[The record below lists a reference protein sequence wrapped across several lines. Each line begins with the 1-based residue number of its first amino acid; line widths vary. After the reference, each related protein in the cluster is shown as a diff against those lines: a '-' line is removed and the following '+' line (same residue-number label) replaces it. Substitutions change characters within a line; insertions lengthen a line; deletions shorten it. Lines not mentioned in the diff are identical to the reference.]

1 MNVVQLVK
9 AAQAGNTEAFQ
20 ELIEQHRERLY
31 RMAFYYVRNDADAE
45 DVVHEAIYK
54 ALVSLPR
61 LKQPSYFVTW
71 LTRIVINC
79 ALVVLQRRKRT
90 VLDGDQAVAQL
101 PADASAADERID
113 LLDAIRGLEL
123 KQRQV
128 ILYKYF
134 QDMTI
139 EDIAVLLNLPVGT
152 VKSILHKGLKALRK
166 HFETDVV
173 QRARKSEA
181 DMEAALQ
188 RLQTDLKLRAESL
201 VMIPEQYEL
210 LIDDYREHSRE
221 GGRALFVW
229 TEPGTDHGISVE
241 LSKKGDLLEYTIEI
255 AERTEEEK
263 SCSEDELRRQ
273 AEKFVLDHY
282 PKAMGQFVPIR
293 SKQTKQGISFVYG
306 QQVMGLPLPNTGF
319 RVHVGWS
326 GTVIEFQYRGLQKSP
341 EIPQRIVSKEKLFKR
356 IADSIDFR
364 LYMSLVRTNR
374 HDTPKDELR
383 LVYQP
388 SRFLSCFDADE
399 ERLELE
405 STREDFNR
413 LEEESDVWIPVP
425 MQPAEVHDEQAAMRP
440 IHDLIGIDTK
450 KYEIIREIDMDGRHG
465 IVWRRKDWTPSAE
478 RDLSLESFFLN
489 RSEESIKAFT
499 DPDTGRLISF
509 IRFEETKGDLRLS
522 RKECLELALQFLKR
536 ACPGMEPFL
545 LLKQDEER
553 DLDSEVFAFHV
564 HKDGVLLYMERIVI
578 VINKTTGQ
586 PDQVSGL
593 AVTVDQLK
601 DLDVTPSI
609 EVAEARQLYLAGIA
623 LRLEWEIDYAAKTK
637 KRRYRLCYKVV
648 HKETGLE
655 VRMVDAKSRELICW

>member
-9 AAQAGNTEAFQ
+9 VAQAGSTEAFQ
-20 ELIEQHRERLY
+20 ELIEQHRERMY
-31 RMAFYYVRNDADAE
+31 RMAYYYVRNDADAE

-90 VLDGDQAVAQL
+90 VLDGNQAVAQL
-101 PADASAADERID
+101 PATVFAADERID
-113 LLDAIRGLEL
+113 LLDAIRELEL
-123 KQRQV
+123 KQRQ
-128 ILYKYF
+128 IIQYKYF

-173 QRARKSEA
+173 QRAGKFEA

-210 LIDDYREHSRE
+210 LIDDYREHPRE

-241 LSKKGDLLEYTIEI
+241 LSKKGDLLEYTIET
-255 AERTEEEK
+255 ADRTEEK
-263 SCSEDELRRQ
+263 ACCSEDKLRAQ

-282 PKAMGQFVPIR
+282 PMAVEQFVPIR
-293 SKQTKQGISFVYG
+293 SKQTEQGISFVYG
-306 QQVMGLPLPNTGF
+306 QQVMGLHLPATGF
-319 RVHVGWS
+319 RVHVSWS
-326 GTVIEFQYRGLQKSP
+326 GTVIEFQYRGRQKSP

-356 IADSIDFR
+356 IADLIDFR
-364 LYMSLVRTNR
+364 LYMSLVRAEGQNV
-374 HDTPKDELR
+374 PKDELR

-399 ERLELE
+399 DRLE
-405 STREDFNR
+405 STSEDFNR
-413 LEEESDVWIPVP
+413 LEEESYEWIPV
-425 MQPAEVHDEQAAMRP
+425 QIQSAGELDERAVPRS
-440 IHDLIGIDTK
+440 IHDLIGIDSK
-450 KYEIIREIDMDGRHG
+450 KYEIIREIVMDGRQG
-465 IVWRRKDWTPSAE
+465 IVWRRKDWKPQAE

-522 RKECLELALQFLKR
+522 REECLELALQFLKR

-593 AVTVDQLK
+593 TVTEDQLK
-601 DLDVTPSI
+601 DLDVTPNI
-609 EVAEARQLYLAGIA
+609 EVKEARQLYLAGIE

>member
-20 ELIEQHRERLY
+20 ELIEQHRERMY
-31 RMAFYYVRNDADAE
+31 RMAYYYVRNDADAE

-101 PADASAADERID
+101 PAAAFAADERLD

-134 QDMTI
+134 QDLTI

-152 VKSILHKGLKALRK
+152 VKSILHKGLKVLRK
-166 HFETDVV
+166 HFETDVE
-173 QRARKSEA
+173 QRAGKSEA

-188 RLQTDLKLRAESL
+188 RLQSDLKLRAESL
-201 VMIPEQYEL
+201 IVIPEQYEL
-210 LIDDYREHSRE
+210 LIDDYREHPRE

-241 LSKKGDLLEYTIEI
+241 LSKKGDLLEYTIET
-255 AERTEEEK
+255 ADRTEEK
-263 SCSEDELRRQ
+263 ASCSEDELRAQ

-282 PKAMGQFVPIR
+282 PKAMEQFVLIR

-306 QQVMGLPLPNTGF
+306 QKVMGLFLPNTGF
-319 RVHVGWS
+319 RVYVSWS
-326 GTVIEFQYRGLQKSP
+326 GTVIEFQYRGRQKSP
-341 EIPQRIVSKEKLFKR
+341 EIPQKIVSKERLLKR
-356 IADSIDFR
+356 IADLIDFR
-364 LYMSLVRTNR
+364 LYMSFVRAEGQNV
-374 HDTPKDELR
+374 PKDELR

-399 ERLELE
+399 ERLV
-405 STREDFNR
+405 STSEDFNR
-413 LEEESDVWIPVP
+413 QEEESDEWTPVP
-425 MQPAEVHDEQAAMRP
+425 MQSAEDPDERAVLRS
-440 IHDLIGIDTK
+440 IHDLIGIDSK

-465 IVWRRKDWTPSAE
+465 IVWRRKDWKPSVE

-522 RKECLELALQFLKR
+522 RDECLERALQFLKH

-586 PDQVSGL
+586 PNQVSGL
-593 AVTVDQLK
+593 TVTVDQLK
-601 DLDVTPSI
+601 NMDVTPSI
-609 EVAEARQLYLAGIA
+609 EVAEARQMYLAGIE
-623 LRLEWEIDYAAKTK
+623 LRLEWEIDYAAKAK
-637 KRRYRLCYKVV
+637 KRRYRLCYKAV
-648 HKETGLE
+648 HKKTGLE

>member
-9 AAQAGNTEAFQ
+9 ATQAGNTEAFQ
-20 ELIEQHRERLY
+20 ELIEQHRERMY
-31 RMAFYYVRNDADAE
+31 RMAYYYVRNDADAE

-101 PADASAADERID
+101 PADVSDADERID
-113 LLDAIRGLEL
+113 LLDVIRGLEL

-166 HFETDVV
+166 YFGGDVE
-173 QRARKSEA
+173 QRAGKSEA

-188 RLQTDLKLRAESL
+188 RLQTDLKLRAESI

-210 LIDDYREHSRE
+210 LIDDYREHPRE

-229 TEPGTDHGISVE
+229 TEPGTDHGISIE

-255 AERTEEEK
+255 ADRTEEKK

-282 PKAMGQFVPIR
+282 PKAMGQFDPIR

-319 RVHVGWS
+319 RVHVSWS

-356 IADSIDFR
+356 IANSIDFR
-364 LYMSLVRTNR
+364 LYMSLVRTNG

-399 ERLELE
+399 ERLE
-405 STREDFNR
+405 STSEEFNW
-413 LEEESDVWIPVP
+413 LDEESDEWIPVP
-425 MQPAEVHDEQAAMRP
+425 KQSAGELDGQVALYP
-440 IHDLIGIDTK
+440 IHDLIGIDSK

-465 IVWRRKDWTPSAE
+465 IVWRRKDWKPSTE

-522 RKECLELALQFLKR
+522 REECLELALQFLKR
-536 ACPGMEPFL
+536 ASPGMEPFL
-545 LLKQDEER
+545 LLKLDEER

-564 HKDGVLLYMERIVI
+564 HKEGVLLYMERIVI

-593 AVTVDQLK
+593 AVTVDQLRN
-601 DLDVTPSI
+601 LDVIPSI
-609 EVAEARQLYLAGIA
+609 DTAEARQLYLTGIE

-655 VRMVDAKSRELICW
+655 VRMIDAKSRELICW